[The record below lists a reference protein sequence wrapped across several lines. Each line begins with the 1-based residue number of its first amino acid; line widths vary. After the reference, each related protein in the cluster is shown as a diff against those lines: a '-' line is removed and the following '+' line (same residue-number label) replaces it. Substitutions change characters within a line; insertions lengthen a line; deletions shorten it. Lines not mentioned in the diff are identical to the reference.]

1 LDGRFR
7 PPPRF
12 AAQRA
17 APHTVYPASAFSDAP
32 GPRRVPGP
40 NGDTGLKP
48 TPKRIASRSIAY
60 PVYYE
65 KVNS

>member
-17 APHTVYPASAFSDAP
+17 APHTVYSASAFSDAP
-32 GPRRVPGP
+32 RLRRAPYPG
-40 NGDTGLKP
+40 GDTGLKP
-48 TPKRIASRSIAY
+48 TPKRIASHSIAY
-60 PVYYE
+60 SVYYE